1 MDEDLLD
8 SLCAPAPPLISARLS
23 VEPPGDVPDGLL
35 SLAVEAAPMA
45 SMASADFPSAAADE
59 DRCLFIPGTATY
71 ISI

>member
-45 SMASADFPSAAADE
+45 STASADFPSAAADE